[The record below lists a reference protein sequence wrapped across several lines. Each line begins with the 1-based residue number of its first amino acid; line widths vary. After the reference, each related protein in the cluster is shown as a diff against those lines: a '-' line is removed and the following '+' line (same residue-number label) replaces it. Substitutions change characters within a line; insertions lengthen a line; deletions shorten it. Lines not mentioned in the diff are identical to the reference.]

1 MPVKTC
7 TKCGV
12 EKDAAEFNKLSKSP
26 DGLQYHCKSCKLY
39 YQRSNPNRKASVDK
53 YRSANKTVCIQRSK
67 DSQAKNRA
75 YYSAKSMKWQKEN
88 RERNLENRRKLYA
101 DSSAKYIAISRRRQ
115 GKIRH
120 GEMFMNQAELAEAQG
135 LYDFCRIFKGFEVDH
150 IVPLNGKTVSGLHVL
165 ANLRV
170 LPVSENR
177 SKGNK
182 FDTA

>member
-12 EKDAAEFNKLSKSP
+12 EKDAAEFNKLSSAS
-26 DGLQYHCKSCKLY
+26 DGLQYHCKSCKLE
-39 YQRSNPNRKASVDK
+39 YQQNNPKRKASVDK
-53 YRSANKTVCIQRSK
+53 YRAANKVVCLQRTK
-67 DSQAKNRA
+67 ESQAKSRA
-75 YYSAKSMKWQKEN
+75 YYSAKSIKWQNDN
-88 RERNLENRRKLYA
+88 RERNLENRKRQYA
-101 DSSAKYIAISRRRQ
+101 LNSAVHIARSRRRN

-120 GEMFMNQAELAEAQG
+120 GEMFMSKAEAAEAQG

-150 IVPLNGKTVSGLHVL
+150 IVPLNGKTVSGLHVI

-170 LPVSENR
+170 LTVSENR

-182 FDTA
+182 FDIA

>member
-12 EKDAAEFNKLSKSP
+12 EKDAAEFSKLSKSP
-26 DGLQYHCKSCKLY
+26 DGMQRHCKLCKLE
-39 YQRSNPNRKASVDK
+39 YQRNNPKRKASVDK
-53 YRSANKTVCIQRSK
+53 YRAANKAVCIQRSK

-75 YYSAKSMKWQKEN
+75 YYSAKSIKWQKDN
-88 RERNLENRRKLYA
+88 RERNLENKRKWYA
-101 DSSAKYIAISRRRQ
+101 KNSAKEVAKCRRRQ
-115 GKIRH
+115 GRIRH
-120 GEMFMNQAELAEAQG
+120 GEMIMNQAEAAEAQG

-150 IVPLNGKTVSGLHVL
+150 IVPLNGKAVSGLHVL

-170 LPVSENR
+170 LSVSENR